1 MSHNPAMLE
10 EEKATWRR
18 GSPATTVTSVQ
29 LAEVLATAGLS
40 DSVTRIELLAGG
52 LVNTNYRL
60 DLAGGETLVLR
71 LYDRD
76 GSACAR
82 EAALLRMVSG
92 TVPVPAVVHVEPD
105 GFGALPP
112 LLLMTYIEGISLRA
126 LKATLPDEE
135 LGPAARVV
143 GQVLAR
149 IHAFRF
155 PKPGSLGSALDAGPW
170 FAEPPDIVPKL
181 IEGLPPR
188 LEAGLARRVDAFIAN
203 IADRLSQFDTE
214 ARLVHSDYDYGSA
227 NVLLRRMAGG
237 SEVAAVLDWEFAFSG
252 CPLWDLGNL
261 LRYERESRPRF
272 EPHASRGY
280 IEAGGE
286 LPDDWRLLARAF
298 DLVSLCELLTREG
311 IPPDM
316 AAEITELI
324 ESTLGTTGKWP
335 VPQSEA
341 RVPE

>member
-1 MSHNPAMLE
+1 
-10 EEKATWRR
+10 
-18 GSPATTVTSVQ
+18 VTQAQ
-29 LAEVLATAGLS
+29 LAEVLATARLS
-40 DSVTRIELLAGG
+40 DSVKRIELLAGG

-82 EAALLRMVSG
+82 EAALLRLVSG

-105 GFGALPP
+105 GIGAFPP
-112 LLLMTYIEGISLRA
+112 LLLMTYIDGISLRT
-126 LKATLPDEE
+126 LKATLSDDE
-135 LGPAARVV
+135 LGPPARAV

-155 PKPGSLGSALDAGPW
+155 PKPGSLGSALEIGPW

-181 IEGLPPR
+181 IEGLLPR
-188 LEAGLARRVDAFIAN
+188 LEAGLARRVGDFIAS
-203 IADRLSQFDTE
+203 IAGRLSKFDAE
-214 ARLVHSDYDYGSA
+214 ARLVHSDYGSA
-227 NVLLRRMAGG
+227 NVLLCRLSNRW
-237 SEVAAVLDWEFAFSG
+237 EVAAVLDWEFAFSG
-252 CPLWDLGNL
+252 CRLWDLGNL

-280 IEAGGE
+280 LEAGGE

-298 DLVSLCELLTREG
+298 DLVSLCEMLTRDG

-316 AAEITELI
+316 AEEIRGLVDRTMNRGL
-324 ESTLGTTGKWP
+324 
-335 VPQSEA
+335 
-341 RVPE
+341 